1 MENKIND
8 IFIKSD
14 VLLID
19 AIKRMDS
26 NDNKLLIVTENNK
39 YVSLLSI
46 GDIQRYLIKH
56 QTLEVEVKK
65 ALGRKVKVGHTSFS
79 EEEIKELMLS
89 FRMEFLPI
97 LDEENNIDRIVFW
110 NDLFQE
116 VHSRSYGKV
125 ACPVVIMAGGKGTR
139 LRPITHI
146 IPKPLIPLGDKTI
159 LELIFLNFEKVAC
172 LEFYISVNYK
182 AELIDN
188 YIKDFN
194 QYKISTFKEDKPLGT
209 AGSLRLLKD
218 KIKTTF
224 FVSNCD
230 ILVDEDYSEIYKYHK
245 ENKNDLTLVSAVKNY
260 SIPYGILNIKENG
273 ILKSVDEKPDLT
285 FQVNA
290 GLYLLEPE
298 LLNEIPDNEFFHITD
313 LMEKITKRGGRVGV
327 YPVSEN
333 AWSDIGEW
341 KEYNQTAN
349 KLGVKSFE
357 I

>member
-1 MENKIND
+1 ME
-8 IFIKSD
+8 IFIESN
-14 VLLID
+14 VSLLD
-19 AIKRMDS
+19 AIKKMDA
-26 NDNKLLIVTENNK
+26 NDNKLLIVTENSK

-65 ALGRKVKVGHTSFS
+65 ALGRKVKVGYTSSS
-79 EEEIKELMLS
+79 EEEIKDLMLS

-97 LDEENNIDRIVFW
+97 LDEENNINRIVFW

-116 VHSRSYGKV
+116 DHSRNYGKV
-125 ACPVVIMAGGKGTR
+125 ACPVVVMAGGKGTR

-159 LELIFLNFEKVAC
+159 LELIFSNFAKVNC
-172 LEFYISVNYK
+172 HEFYISVNYK

-188 YIKDFN
+188 YIKDFK
-194 QYKISTFKEDKPLGT
+194 QYKIATFKEDKPLGT
-209 AGSLRLLKD
+209 AGSLRLLKE

-230 ILVDEDYSEIYKYHK
+230 ILIDEDYSEIYKYHK
-245 ENKNDLTLVSAVKNY
+245 HNKNDLTLVSAVKNY

-298 LLNEIPDNEFFHITD
+298 LLDEIPEDEFFHITH
-313 LMEKITKRGGRVGV
+313 LMEKITKKGGRVGV

-349 KLGVKSFE
+349 KLGVKTFE

>member
-1 MENKIND
+1 ME
-8 IFIKSD
+8 IFIESN
-14 VLLID
+14 VSLLD
-19 AIKRMDS
+19 AIKKMDA
-26 NDNKLLIVTENNK
+26 NDNKLLIVTKNSK

-56 QTLEVEVKK
+56 QTLEVEVRK
-65 ALGRKVKVGHTSFS
+65 ALGRKVKVGYVSSS
-79 EEEIKELMLS
+79 EEEIKDLMLS

-97 LDEENNIDRIVFW
+97 LDEENNINRIIFW

-116 VHSRSYGKV
+116 DHSRNYGKV

-159 LELIFLNFEKVAC
+159 LELIFSNFAKVNC
-172 LEFYISVNYK
+172 HEFYISVNYK

-188 YIKDFN
+188 YIKDFK
-194 QYKISTFKEDKPLGT
+194 QYKIATFKEDKPLGT

-230 ILVDEDYSEIYKYHK
+230 ILIDEDYSEIYKYHK
-245 ENKNDLTLVSAVKNY
+245 QNKNDLTLVSAVKNY
-260 SIPYGILNIKENG
+260 SIPYGILNIEENG
-273 ILKSVDEKPDLT
+273 ILKSVEEKPDLT

-298 LLNEIPDNEFFHITD
+298 LLDEIPEDEFFHITH
-313 LMEKITKRGGRVGV
+313 LMEKVTKRGGRVGV

-349 KLGVKSFE
+349 KLGVKTFE